1 MKPLR
6 VATILAGIAIVASC
20 PPAFGDEPTSANQS
34 VSVESATVVSTSPQ
48 FEVPAPRA
56 RLANRRPGVQ
66 SGGLLSA
73 DGATPWYRT
82 GLGALTVVLALVGVL
97 YFAAR
102 KWMPTAKHASNVA
115 MAVVARTAVT
125 PKHTLATVQWGRR
138 FLLVGIGPERIE
150 TLAQVDE
157 PTEAAELAGTLGVRW
172 PAGEAGFD
180 ETLMTESAVFEE
192 MSPPVMSERAAK
204 ASAVNDLLRRLKS
217 LRSV

>member
-1 MKPLR
+1 MRRPR
-6 VATILAGIAIVASC
+6 IATVLAGIAIVAAC
-20 PPAFGDEPTSANQS
+20 PPALAEEPTSANQS
-34 VSVESATVVSTSPQ
+34 VSVEPATGGSTPPRVEVS
-48 FEVPAPRA
+48 APRA
-56 RLANRRPGVQ
+56 RVANRRPGVQ
-66 SGGLLSA
+66 SSGLLSA

-82 GLGALTVVLALVGVL
+82 GLGALTVVLALVGGL
-97 YFAAR
+97 YLAAR
-102 KWMPTAKHASNVA
+102 KWVPTAKPASSSA

-138 FLLVGIGPERIE
+138 FLLVGLGPERIE

-172 PAGEAGFD
+172 PAGEAAFD
-180 ETLMTESAVFEE
+180 ETLMTESAAFEE
-192 MSPPVMSERAAK
+192 TSPPAVSERAAK